1 MLNTTK
7 KVQGASTIKNALPK
21 PVNESLPLNDVNG
34 LNIAKFLQ
42 QYAGCGFE
50 LVNENINV
58 NAETL
63 GKVSNDSYF
72 TRPAKYKLSINA
84 YHMGMVLQQYGVHP
98 QTQTPISGLPKGVWQ
113 LNFNAKVQPTNKLAE
128 ILTNIKPSI
137 YAPCNGVPFTPTATK
152 HADPS
157 KAPPQTLHCTLV
169 PMLSGVMPKNY
180 NSTGKLATNPNA
192 VLVRLVSNPAPIN
205 ADSVPQIK
213 YFKNFIKILKG

>member
-1 MLNTTK
+1 MLTQP
-7 KVQGASTIKNALPK
+7 KVPVASTIKNATVK
-21 PVNESLPLNDVNG
+21 PVSESLPLNDVNG

-63 GKVSNDSYF
+63 GQVSNNNYF
-72 TRPAKYKLSINA
+72 TRPAKRKLSINA
-84 YHMGMVLQQYGVHP
+84 YHMGMVLQQFGVHP
-98 QTQTPISGLPKGVWQ
+98 QTQTPISGLAKGVVQ

-128 ILTNIKPSI
+128 ILVNIKPSI

-152 HADPS
+152 HNDPS

-169 PMLSGVMPKNY
+169 PMLIGTMPKNY
-180 NSTGKLATNPNA
+180 NSTGKLATNPNS

-205 ADSVPQIK
+205 VNAIPQIK
-213 YFKNFIKILKG
+213 YFKNFIKQLKG